1 MCRLGMRS
9 SGKHC
14 IFFANLNFTRGK
26 LRSILAMA
34 TAEEVEFKQLTDM
47 LAAEEKR
54 TDMLVKVTEMRIKV
68 KEAEEKRKAAEAALA
83 EANREVIGE
92 ALRTPTHG
100 TSRDSSETSTA
111 KKTTAADATELPVVS
126 EMSIGGRKIESATYS
141 TTAVTI
147 SFADGGDDK
156 TGALEEIAKLVTAD
170 AIGDRNL
177 TGLAVATFINE
188 SFVSIALSQR
198 QIGLLAGLGPNK
210 SNRVGEQR
218 KAGRGSRPSA
228 TKVLALIMARKL
240 LTMAGCRGVDELCTY
255 GDHTKEQVEAEGAL
269 DAGKIIHTLPHP
281 VTTCPEWT
289 AACKSTLKA
298 TVQKNGASSGSF
310 TSANVIKVFW
320 ALLAGSQARCPA
332 SEAIFN
338 KGVSALESD
347 TKMPLVVKNWL
358 SQSKSQAATV
368 KKEFGFKGQSKRLAA
383 DVDVNTSP
391 ETTEKKAREE
401 ADVLS
406 DNAAASS

>member
-1 MCRLGMRS
+1 MVQAVILQKPARPRKLLQLMRQNFLHHRRNTTGRLNQQLIPPPPSPFRLQMAETTKRA
-9 SGKHC
+9 HW
-14 IFFANLNFTRGK
+14 RK
-26 LRSILAMA
+26 LQSW
-34 TAEEVEFKQLTDM
+34 
-47 LAAEEKR
+47 
-54 TDMLVKVTEMRIKV
+54 
-68 KEAEEKRKAAEAALA
+68 
-83 EANREVIGE
+83 
-92 ALRTPTHG
+92 
-100 TSRDSSETSTA
+100 SR
-111 KKTTAADATELPVVS
+111 P
-126 EMSIGGRKIESATYS
+126 
-141 TTAVTI
+141 
-147 SFADGGDDK
+147 
-156 TGALEEIAKLVTAD
+156 
-170 AIGDRNL
+170 

-240 LTMAGCRGVDELCTY
+240 LTMAGCLGVDELCTY

-298 TVQKNGASSGSF
+298 SVQKNGASSGSF